1 MKRGLSEQAWESMR
15 SPEEIQEDE
24 NRQRHNDG
32 YCEGPPMCWW
42 CQEAKEEIQEDEELR
57 RHEEGWCNPYCS
69 ICREKRREE
78 RTKRINEIAKSKL
91 AFLGSWEE
99 VQEYMK
105 RGK

>member
-1 MKRGLSEQAWESMR
+1 MKRGLNEQAWESMR
-15 SPEEIQEDE
+15 SPEEIQDDED
-24 NRQRHNDG
+24 
-32 YCEGPPMCWW
+32 
-42 CQEAKEEIQEDEELR
+42 IQ

-78 RTKRINEIAKSKL
+78 RTKMINEIAKSKL